1 MEDKNPIQSANRI
14 FQVMELLAEKGE
26 MGLLEL
32 SQELHLNKSTVHRM
46 LSSLIFMGY
55 ARQNEN
61 TQKYKLTFKLVTMAG
76 KLLEHT
82 NILPIARPYLENLSR
97 LSGET
102 VHLVRRENSNILYID
117 KVEANVGSI
126 RMVSHVGMAFPMY
139 CSGVGKAIMATMED
153 KELEKIW
160 NESKIEKKTKHTI
173 TDFQEMKQ
181 VLAQVKAS
189 GYALDNEENELG
201 VRCIAACLNDYHK
214 NVRYAFSVSG
224 PVNRMTDQRI
234 LKLSHEVLRVK
245 RELSRE
251 LGYSEK

>member
-1 MEDKNPIQSANRI
+1 MEDKNPIQSAQRI

-32 SQELHLNKSTVHRM
+32 SQELNLNKSTVHRM

-55 ARQNEN
+55 ARQNGD

-102 VHLVRRENSNILYID
+102 VHLVRRENSSILYID

-139 CSGVGKAIMATMED
+139 CSGVGKAIMATMEEE
-153 KELEKIW
+153 ELKRIW
-160 NESKIEKKTKHTI
+160 KESKIEKKTEHTI
-173 TDFQEMKQ
+173 TDFHELKK
-181 VLAQVKAS
+181 VLAQVKAL
-189 GYALDNEENELG
+189 GYALDDEENELG
-201 VRCIAACLNDYHK
+201 VRCIAACLYDYHK

-224 PVNRMTDQRI
+224 PVNRMTDERI
-234 LKLSHEVLRVK
+234 LELSHEVLRVK
-245 RELSRE
+245 QELSRE
-251 LGYSEK
+251 LGYPGK